1 MKLDEDQKMLISAY
15 RQFFSMLG
23 GLDPVRLL
31 ESDNLNAYPSGVEGL
46 YRSRAGGQ
54 FDMLSALTNAG
65 LLDGSRDP
73 FPVYKDSTPELHVGE
88 SAFEKWYESKEYDSQ
103 VSIKQM
109 CRDSYAAG
117 MGDPLV
123 TYAKQTR
130 QVTDEMVEAYLAFA
144 DQGSYLNHPDVP
156 YFGTAYGDS
165 EEKWKRRLIKAV
177 LVAVIGGKE

>member
-1 MKLDEDQKMLISAY
+1 MTD
-15 RQFFSMLG
+15 
-23 GLDPVRLL
+23 
-31 ESDNLNAYPSGVEGL
+31 
-46 YRSRAGGQ
+46 
-54 FDMLSALTNAG
+54 TNNFPEIG
-65 LLDGSRDP
+65 IRDAT
-73 FPVYKDSTPELHVGE
+73 YKDSTPKLNVGN
-88 SAFEKWYESKEYDSQ
+88 SSFEDWFQAQPFACQEG
-103 VSIKQM
+103 IKQM

-177 LVAVIGGKE
+177 LVAVMGGKE

>member
-1 MKLDEDQKMLISAY
+1 MKLSEDQKMLISAY

-31 ESDNLNAYPSGVEGL
+31 ESDNLSAYPSGVEGL

-88 SAFEKWYESKEYDSQ
+88 SAFENWYEAKEYDSQ

-123 TYAKQTR
+123 TYANQPELKPLSL
-130 QVTDEMVEAYLAFA
+130 DEIHQRYKNLRGNEPPHYIDIYRDAEAAL
-144 DQGSYLNHPDVP
+144 GIL
-156 YFGTAYGDS
+156 
-165 EEKWKRRLIKAV
+165 R
-177 LVAVIGGKE
+177 GGL